1 MRSVSR
7 GITGLLVLA
16 ALLVTSACSRGLI
29 TEKDGQGGVFS
40 MKGASR
46 GYFHGRAEIGQL
58 WTSGG

>member
-1 MRSVSR
+1 MRAKAV
-7 GITGLLVLA
+7 VLA